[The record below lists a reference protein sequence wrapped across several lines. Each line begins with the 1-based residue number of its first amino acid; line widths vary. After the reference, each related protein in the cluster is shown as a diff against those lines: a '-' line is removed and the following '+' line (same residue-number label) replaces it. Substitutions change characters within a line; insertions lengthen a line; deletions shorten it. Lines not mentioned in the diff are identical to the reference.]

1 MSVMPDVAVNIPKEV
16 NKQLLDNEKPDDYD
30 KVSRPL
36 STLKRVVLFAP
47 RVLKKLLLFLWRRLW
62 GVKPK
67 T

>member
-1 MSVMPDVAVNIPKEV
+1 MPDVAVNIPKEV
-16 NKQLLDNEKPDDYD
+16 NKQLLENEKPDDYD

-36 STLKRVVLFAP
+36 SALKRVVLFAP

-62 GVKPK
+62 GAKPK